1 VGKGLQRCT
10 THLDDGVVRPKP
22 RGLGGAA
29 FVHGSDVLHVSRL
42 VGVQVEAV
50 AVEVRPPHHVTQPGR
65 RRSRGGHHQ
74 QLFEIRHHGKTWFI
88 SCRRLLSSM
97 IRSLY
102 RSITISTAGTKLL
115 LLITSLLGKG
125 TGGEFLGVMKLLWS
139 AVVFDDDLVLLI
151 PRIRQRVDDQ
161 QLGFI
166 RHSLDPFD
174 HLLVVLVGDVD
185 AVHFDNP
192 VAFLQ
197 AGQLCRTAGVDLA

>member
-74 QLFEIRHHGKTWFI
+74 QLVRRRRRHRWRW
-88 SCRRLLSSM
+88 RRTGSGRHPGGGRRPGRRRR
-97 IRSLY
+97 RSTVDLPALPIDNGSY
-102 RSITISTAGTKLL
+102 A
-115 LLITSLLGKG
+115 TSFFALRAAAL
-125 TGGEFLGVMKLLWS
+125 
-139 AVVFDDDLVLLI
+139 VFDDDLVLLI